1 MIRKYRPILLFYAI
15 LLVVI
20 MACGSQTTLVF
31 EGHGMEPTI
40 QDGQTIFSEAIN
52 LLDLRRGDVIYYEDP
67 FGEGQVDRLIG
78 FPGETLEIRGGKIY
92 IDNQVLDEDYDA
104 SMPEYEMEVIML
116 GKDEYFV
123 LGDNRNG
130 SRDSHVF
137 GPIRGDKIK
146 GRIVQ

>member
-1 MIRKYRPILLFYAI
+1 
-15 LLVVI
+15 
-20 MACGSQTTLVF
+20 
-31 EGHGMEPTI
+31 
-40 QDGQTIFSEAIN
+40 
-52 LLDLRRGDVIYYEDP
+52 
-67 FGEGQVDRLIG
+67 
-78 FPGETLEIRGGKIY
+78 
-92 IDNQVLDEDYDA
+92 
-104 SMPEYEMEVIML
+104 MEVIML